1 MTVTIPAAS
10 PQTLGEAFRHI
21 YTVET
26 PSIDDLKV
34 MVLVEA
40 AGLTLY
46 AETAK
51 GTDNQAVKDLLN
63 HNGREEMAHAHRV
76 SKAIRAISGEDFP
89 PPDAADNPYLKGPI
103 PSTPVTAEGLIKT
116 SEAEFGGDALYE
128 RWASSIGNAE
138 AAALFRQ
145 NGKEESDHGNRLLAA
160 AALLTA

>member
-63 HNGREEMAHAHRV
+63 HNGREEMEHAHRV

-89 PPDAADNPYLKGPI
+89 PPDAADNPYLKGTI

-128 RWASSIGNAE
+128 RWASGIGNEE

-160 AALLTA
+160 AALLAA

>member
-1 MTVTIPAAS
+1 MTTAIPAES

-89 PPDAADNPYLKGPI
+89 PPDAADNPYLTKPI

-128 RWASSIGNAE
+128 RWASGIGNAE

-145 NGKEESDHGNRLLAA
+145 NGKEESDHGKRLLEA
-160 AALLTA
+160 AALLAG

>member
-1 MTVTIPAAS
+1 MQLPEGAPA
-10 PQTLGEAFRHI
+10 TLGEAFAHI
-21 YTVET
+21 YTVT
-26 PSIDDLKV
+26 KPTITDLKV

-89 PPDAADNPYLKGPI
+89 PPDAADNPYLAGPI
-103 PSTPVTAEGLIKT
+103 PSTPVTPEGLAKT
-116 SEAEFGGDALYE
+116 AEAEFGGDALYAK
-128 RWASSIGNAE
+128 WADGIGNAE

-145 NGKEESDHGNRLLAA
+145 NGSEESDHGNRLLEA
-160 AALLTA
+160 AALLAA

>member
-128 RWASSIGNAE
+128 RWASDIGNAE

-145 NGKEESDHGNRLLAA
+145 NGEEESDHGNRLLAA
-160 AALLTA
+160 AALLAA

>member
-160 AALLTA
+160 AALLAA